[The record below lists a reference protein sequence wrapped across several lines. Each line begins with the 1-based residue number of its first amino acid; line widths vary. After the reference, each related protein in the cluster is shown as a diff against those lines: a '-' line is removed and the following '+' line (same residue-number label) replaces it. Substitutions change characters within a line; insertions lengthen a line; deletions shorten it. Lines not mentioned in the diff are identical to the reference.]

1 MSDLNDEAIIAK
13 AILEAKASKKEIA
26 SSQIDHLP
34 REEEAVSV
42 FMAGSPGAGK
52 TETARSMI
60 RDFSSESG
68 QKLVHIENDEL
79 RKEFEDYNG
88 QNSPLFQ
95 RAATLLV
102 EAIHDRALKQGVSF
116 ILDSTLSSFDK
127 AKSNIERSLKRNRYV
142 LIIFVYQ
149 SPEQAWKF
157 VKAREGTEG
166 RRVPEEVF
174 VKQFLD
180 SQIVVSELKKYF
192 GDRVNLTFIEKN
204 IDGKNDRPHFNV
216 TNIDALFRKK
226 YNEKMLEDLI
236 QKDK

>member
-1 MSDLNDEAIIAK
+1 VSDLNDEAIIAK
-13 AILEAKASKKEIA
+13 AILEAKARKKEIA

-52 TETARSMI
+52 TETARRMI

-174 VKQFLD
+174 VKQFLG

>member
-1 MSDLNDEAIIAK
+1 MNDEAIIAK